1 MSQVRSG
8 SHNSES
14 MGGKT
19 RAGPRPLGSEATLRF
34 QGGEG
39 QEWLPLE
46 SQGPPLPLRSGKIK
60 INKGNAYFE
69 PERSKSGRPLGRSF
83 NRRAGLV
90 RGHTLSRHGPPTLPK
105 IAGTRFVSPFQD
117 GRRAVPASDWGIRTN
132 CAHSGP
138 PGRPKLV
145 AGLDLPSV
153 LHNWPTPGGGG
164 SRGHPK
170 QNKTKHSVFRMFF
183 EEKRTQGG

>member
-1 MSQVRSG
+1 MHTL
-8 SHNSES
+8 SHSAEWQPRIRKTWA
-14 MGGKT
+14 GK
-19 RAGPRPLGSEATLRF
+19 RALAPRPLGRATTLRF

-46 SQGPPLPLRSGKIK
+46 SQGPPLPLRSGKNK

-69 PERSKSGRPLGRSF
+69 PERSKSGSPLGRSY

-105 IAGTRFVSPFQD
+105 IAGSRFVTPFQG
-117 GRRAVPASDWGIRTN
+117 GRRAVPAGDQGIRTN

-145 AGLDLPSV
+145 AGLDLPNV
-153 LHNWPTPGGGG
+153 LHNWPTPRGGG

-170 QNKTKHSVFRMFF
+170 QKQKQSCIVVYSRV
-183 EEKRTQGG
+183 